1 MGGGRGIPNSHA
13 QSSLERDHPTG
24 ANRAIPAGRE
34 LHVLKDVTERV
45 LGRGVAAPGRLFR
58 MPAFR
63 QIIFD
68 RCSPLGRNQRGQI
81 PQPVMSSKKLLLA
94 VAVAACGTALAQPAL
109 YPLWYVAPV
118 DATTFPDSNNLTR
131 GGSFNPVTG
140 NLLVSTRAGG
150 TGVRILNGATGAAVG
165 TLNMT
170 GVSGGT
176 FALNMIGVA
185 SDGAIYGANLT
196 ADASSSS
203 SPFRVYR
210 WANET
215 AEPTLVFAGNP
226 GGTGALR
233 FGDSFAVRGSGAST
247 EIIAGQN
254 SGGTTLF
261 HLGTT
266 DGTTFNPTSIAV
278 PGITNGDLR
287 LGLAFGEGD
296 TILAKQ
302 GGPLRYISYDVATA
316 SATLNASFTLSNVGS
331 SVVAPLAA
339 YSDYVVAYGYTS
351 SATAQSINLYSLSG
365 LATDA
370 GNLPL
375 ASLAFGAGNANINA
389 VGAVSFNA
397 DGSVVYVVA
406 PNNGVAAFQV
416 VPEPGTWALLG
427 AGTLLLGWSLR
438 RKI

>member
-1 MGGGRGIPNSHA
+1 MGGGRGIPFSHA
-13 QSSLERDHPTG
+13 QSRLEWDHPTS
-24 ANRAIPAGRE
+24 ANRVITFSRE
-34 LHVLKDVTERV
+34 LHVLEDVTERV
-45 LGRGVAAPGRLFR
+45 PGKGVAAPGRLFR

-68 RCSPLGRNQRGQI
+68 RCSPLGRNQRSQI

-170 GVSGGT
+170 GVAGGT

-196 ADASSSS
+196 TDAST

-215 AEPTLVFAGNP
+215 AEPTVVFAGNP

-233 FGDSFAVRGSGAST
+233 FGDTFAVRGSGAST

-266 DGTTFNPTSIAV
+266 DGTTFNPTSITV

-287 LGLAFGEGD
+287 LALAFGEGD

-316 SATLNASFTLSNVGS
+316 SATLNASFTLSNVGT
-331 SVVAPLAA
+331 SVVTPLGA
-339 YSDYVVAYGYTS
+339 YSDYVVAYGYTT
-351 SATAQSINLYSLSG
+351 AAGAQSVNLYSLSG

-375 ASLAFGAGNANINA
+375 ASLAFGAGNANING

-397 DGSVVYVVA
+397 DGSIAYVIA

-427 AGTLLLGWSLR
+427 AGTLLLGWSMR